1 LGKLSRSFD
10 LRQDVQ
16 PLTERSEV
24 NVVQGILEGVY
35 TWDETRK
42 QEDGV
47 ILELRREFKRDK
59 LKKLL
64 IQHRLRLC
72 TITKKEYV
80 SGIIKIVSCV
90 GHEDAADR
98 GKS

>member
-1 LGKLSRSFD
+1 
-10 LRQDVQ
+10 
-16 PLTERSEV
+16 
-24 NVVQGILEGVY
+24 VQGILEGVY
-35 TWDETRK
+35 EWDETRK
-42 QEDGV
+42 QEDGF

-80 SGIIKIVSCV
+80 SVPMMVNRV
-90 GHEDAADR
+90 GREDAADR
-98 GKS
+98 GKP

>member
-1 LGKLSRSFD
+1 
-10 LRQDVQ
+10 
-16 PLTERSEV
+16 
-24 NVVQGILEGVY
+24 VQGILEGIY
-35 TWDETRK
+35 DWDETKK
-42 QEDGV
+42 QEDDF

-80 SGIIKIVSCV
+80 CETSC
-90 GHEDAADR
+90 DNLNR
-98 GKS
+98 S

>member
-1 LGKLSRSFD
+1 
-10 LRQDVQ
+10 
-16 PLTERSEV
+16 LTERSEV

-35 TWDETRK
+35 DWDEGRK
-42 QEDGV
+42 QEDGF

-80 SGIIKIVSCV
+80 SETSDDNLIRS
-90 GHEDAADR
+90 
-98 GKS
+98 

>member
-1 LGKLSRSFD
+1 M
-10 LRQDVQ
+10 
-16 PLTERSEV
+16 
-24 NVVQGILEGVY
+24 QGILEGVY
-35 TWDETRK
+35 DWDEGRK
-42 QEDGV
+42 QEDGL

-80 SGIIKIVSCV
+80 SENSHDNLIRS
-90 GHEDAADR
+90 
-98 GKS
+98 

>member
-1 LGKLSRSFD
+1 M
-10 LRQDVQ
+10 
-16 PLTERSEV
+16 
-24 NVVQGILEGVY
+24 QGILEGVY
-35 TWDETRK
+35 AWDETRK

-47 ILELRREFKRDK
+47 IVELRREFKRDK

-80 SGIIKIVSCV
+80 SEILIELCRRLRCS
-90 GHEDAADR
+90 R
-98 GKS
+98 

>member
-1 LGKLSRSFD
+1 M
-10 LRQDVQ
+10 
-16 PLTERSEV
+16 
-24 NVVQGILEGVY
+24 QGILEGVY
-35 TWDETRK
+35 EWDETRK
-42 QEDGV
+42 QEDGF

-80 SGIIKIVSCV
+80 SGVIILNRV
-90 GHEDAADR
+90 GYEDAADR
-98 GKS
+98 GKP